1 MSFGSPAAAPPNP
14 PRRPARLTAH
24 GDVRIDDYYWMRN
37 RTDPEVIAHLNAEN
51 DYTAAV
57 MRDTEA
63 LQEQLF
69 QEMRQ
74 RIRETDMT
82 APVEDGSYWYYQ
94 RTVEGLDYPIY
105 CRRAG
110 CMEAAEEVLLDVNAL
125 AQGHA
130 FCDIGGFAVSP
141 DHSLLAYAFDVDGA
155 EIFTIAVKNLQ
166 TGELLADRIEGVYY
180 GLEWSNDGASIFYT
194 TLDAAHRPDS
204 VWRHRLGS
212 SQFTDVRL
220 LHETDGR
227 FFVSLYKTRSKRFI
241 VAHLHSNMT
250 TEAHVIDVDAPDSA
264 LRVIEPR
271 RQGHEYHI
279 DHRGDWFFIRTNDR
293 AEDFRVMVAPVAAP
307 EMANWR
313 ELLPEAAG
321 VLIERIELFRDHLV
335 VLEWVGGVKQV
346 RVARLAPEQP
356 EIVES
361 HIVAFDEEA
370 YAVAVDENPDFDTA
384 TLRLRF
390 SSLKTPPTIYAYA
403 MDQRTLQILKQ
414 DEIAN
419 YDPDDYETRRVW
431 MTAPDGILA
440 PISLICRKGVELDG
454 SHPCLLYGYGS
465 YGASMEPS
473 FCANRLSLIERG
485 FVFAIAHIR
494 GGSELG
500 RAWYHNGKLLNKMN
514 TFTDFIAAAEK
525 LIADGYTHPDRLTIM
540 GCSAG
545 GLLMGAVTNMRPDL
559 FAGVVAGVPFVDV
572 ITTMMDPSI
581 PLTVIEYEEWGNP
594 ADPQFYA
601 YMRAYS
607 PYDNLAATRYPSILA
622 TAGLNDP
629 RVSYWEPAKYVAKLR
644 RIKTDENVVLL
655 KTNMAAGHGGASG
668 RYDYLRET
676 AFEFAFLWK
685 AVGHANREIG

>member
-1 MSFGSPAAAPPNP
+1 MSFGSSAAVPPAP

-24 GDVRIDDYYWMRN
+24 GDIRIDDYYWMRN
-37 RTDPEVIAHLNAEN
+37 RTDPEVIAHLTTEN
-51 DYTAAV
+51 EYTTAV

-82 APVEDGSYWYYQ
+82 APVADGGYWYYQ
-94 RTVEGLDYPIY
+94 RTVAGLEYPIY

-110 CMEAAEEVLLDVNAL
+110 DMDAPEEVLLDVNAL
-125 AQGHA
+125 AEGHA
-130 FCDIGGFAVSP
+130 FCKIGAFAVSP
-141 DHSLLAYAFDVDGA
+141 DHARLAYAYDVSGA
-155 EIFTIAVKNLQ
+155 EIFTVVVKDLR

-180 GLEWSNDGASIFYT
+180 GLEWSNDGMFLFYT

-204 VWRHRLGS
+204 VWRHRLGA
-212 SQFTDVRL
+212 SQSTDVRL
-220 LHETDGR
+220 LHETDER

-241 VAHLHSNMT
+241 VVHLHSNT
-250 TEAHVIDVDAPDSA
+250 TDEAHVIDADDPAHA

-271 RQGHEYHI
+271 RQGHEYSI
-279 DHRGDWFFIRTNDR
+279 DHRGDWFFIHTNDQ
-293 AEDFRVMVAPVAAP
+293 AEDFRVMIAPVAAA

-313 ELLPEAAG
+313 ELLPESAG
-321 VLIERIELFRDHLV
+321 VLIDRIDLFRDHLV
-335 VLEWVGGVKQV
+335 VLEWMGGVKQV
-346 RVARLAPEQP
+346 RVARLAAEQP
-356 EIVES
+356 EIVDS
-361 HIVAFDEEA
+361 HVVAFAEET
-370 YAVAVDENPDFDTA
+370 YAVSVDENPTFDTA
-384 TLRLRF
+384 TLRLSF
-390 SSLKTPPTIYAYA
+390 SSLKTPPTIYAYDMEDRA
-403 MDQRTLQILKQ
+403 LQALKQ

-419 YDPDDYETRRVW
+419 YDPADYETRRVW
-431 MTAPDGILA
+431 ATAPDGIQV

-454 SHPCLLYGYGS
+454 IHPCLLYGYGS

-473 FCANRLSLIERG
+473 FRANRLSLIERG

-500 RAWYHNGKLLNKMN
+500 RAWYRNGKLLNKMN
-514 TFTDFIAAAEK
+514 TFTDFIAAAEQ
-525 LIADGYTHPDRLTIM
+525 LIADGYTRPERLTIM
-540 GCSAG
+540 GRSAG
-545 GLLMGAVTNMRPDL
+545 GLLMGAVANLRPDL

-572 ITTMMDPSI
+572 VTTMMDPSI

-594 ADPQFYA
+594 ADAHFYA
-601 YMRAYS
+601 YMRSYS
-607 PYDNLAATRYPSILA
+607 PYDNLAATRYPPLLA

-644 RIKTDENVVLL
+644 RVKTDDNVVLL

-668 RYDYLRET
+668 RYDFLRET
-676 AFEFAFLWK
+676 AFEFAFLLK
-685 AVGHANREIG
+685 TVGLA

>member
-1 MSFGSPAAAPPNP
+1 MSFGSSAAVPPAP

-24 GDVRIDDYYWMRN
+24 GDIRIDDYYWMRN
-37 RTDPEVIAHLNAEN
+37 RTDPEVIAHLTTEN
-51 DYTAAV
+51 EYTTAV

-82 APVEDGSYWYYQ
+82 APVADGGYWYYQ
-94 RTVEGLDYPIY
+94 RTVAGLEYPIY

-110 CMEAAEEVLLDVNAL
+110 DMDAPEEVLLDVNAL
-125 AQGHA
+125 AEGHA
-130 FCDIGGFAVSP
+130 FCKIGAFAVSP
-141 DHSLLAYAFDVDGA
+141 DHARLAYAYDVSGA
-155 EIFTIAVKNLQ
+155 EIFTVVVKDLR

-180 GLEWSNDGASIFYT
+180 GLEWSNDGAFLFYT

-204 VWRHRLGS
+204 VWRHRLGA
-212 SQFTDVRL
+212 SQSTDVRL
-220 LHETDGR
+220 LHETDER

-241 VAHLHSNMT
+241 VVHLHSNT
-250 TEAHVIDVDAPDSA
+250 TDEAHVIDADDPAHA

-271 RQGHEYHI
+271 RQGHEYSI
-279 DHRGDWFFIRTNDR
+279 DHRGDWFFIHTNDQ
-293 AEDFRVMVAPVAAP
+293 AEDFRVMIAPVAAA

-313 ELLPEAAG
+313 ELLPESAG
-321 VLIERIELFRDHLV
+321 VLIDRIDLFRDHLV
-335 VLEWVGGVKQV
+335 VLEWMGGVKQV
-346 RVARLAPEQP
+346 RVARLAAEQP
-356 EIVES
+356 EIVDS
-361 HIVAFDEEA
+361 HVVAFAEET
-370 YAVAVDENPDFDTA
+370 YAVSVDENPTFDTA
-384 TLRLRF
+384 TLRLSF
-390 SSLKTPPTIYAYA
+390 SSLKTPPTIYAYD
-403 MDQRTLQILKQ
+403 MEDRTLQVLKQ

-419 YDPDDYETRRVW
+419 YDPADYETRRVW
-431 MTAPDGILA
+431 ATAPDGIQV

-473 FCANRLSLIERG
+473 FRANRLSLIERG

-500 RAWYHNGKLLNKMN
+500 RAWYRNGKLLNKMN
-514 TFTDFIAAAEK
+514 TFTDFIAAAEQ
-525 LIADGYTHPDRLTIM
+525 LIADGYTRPERLTIM
-540 GCSAG
+540 GRSAG
-545 GLLMGAVTNMRPDL
+545 GLLMGAVANLRPDL

-572 ITTMMDPSI
+572 VTTMMDPSI

-594 ADPQFYA
+594 ADAHFYA
-601 YMRAYS
+601 YMRSYS
-607 PYDNLAATRYPSILA
+607 PYDNLAATRYPPLLA

-644 RIKTDENVVLL
+644 RVKTDDNVVLL

-668 RYDYLRET
+668 RYDFLRET
-676 AFEFAFLWK
+676 AFEFAFLLK
-685 AVGHANREIG
+685 TVGLA

>member
-1 MSFGSPAAAPPNP
+1 MSFDLSVAPPNP
-14 PRRPARLTAH
+14 PRRPTRLTAH
-24 GDVRIDDYYWMRN
+24 GDIRIDDYYWMRD
-37 RTDPEVIAHLNAEN
+37 RTAPEVIAHLNTEN
-51 DYTAAV
+51 DYTAAI
-57 MRDTEA
+57 MHDTEA

-82 APVEDGSYWYYQ
+82 APVEDGGYWYYQ
-94 RTVEGLDYPIY
+94 RTVAGLNYPIY

-110 CMEAAEEVLLDVNAL
+110 SMESGEEVLLDVNEL

-141 DHSLLAYAFDVDGA
+141 DHSLLAYAFDVGGA
-155 EIFTIAVKNLQ
+155 EIFTIVVKNLQ

-180 GLEWSNDGASIFYT
+180 GLEWSNDGACLFYT

-204 VWRHRLGS
+204 VWRHRLGG
-212 SQFTDVRL
+212 SQSADVRL
-220 LHETDGR
+220 LYETDER
-227 FFVSLYKTRSKRFI
+227 FFVNLYKTRSKRFI
-241 VAHLHSNMT
+241 VVHLHSNMT
-250 TEAHVIDVDAPDSA
+250 TEAHVIDADASESTPR
-264 LRVIEPR
+264 LIEPR
-271 RQGHEYHI
+271 RQGHEYRI

-293 AEDFRVMVAPVAAP
+293 AENFRVMTAPVAAP

-313 ELLPEAAG
+313 ELLPEAAV
-321 VLIERIELFRDHLV
+321 VLIDRIELFRDHLV
-335 VLEWVGGVKQV
+335 MLAWVGGVKQV
-346 RVARLAPEQP
+346 WVARLASGQP
-356 EIVES
+356 EIAAS
-361 HIVAFDEEA
+361 HVVAFDEET
-370 YAVAVDENPDFDTA
+370 YAVIVDENPGFDAT

-390 SSLKTPPTIYAYA
+390 SSLKTPPTVYAYA
-403 MDQRTLQILKQ
+403 MEERTLQVLKQ

-419 YDPDDYETRRVW
+419 YDPGDYETRRVW
-431 MTAPDGILA
+431 ATAPDGVQV

-473 FCANRLSLIERG
+473 FRANRLSLIERG
-485 FVFAIAHIR
+485 FVFAITHIR

-500 RAWYHNGKLLNKMN
+500 RAWYRNGKLLNKMN
-514 TFTDFIAAAEK
+514 TFTDFVAAAEQ
-525 LIADGYTHPDRLTIM
+525 LIADGYTRPDRLTIM
-540 GCSAG
+540 GRSAG
-545 GLLMGAVTNMRPDL
+545 GLLMGAVTNLRADL

-594 ADPQFYA
+594 GDQQFYA

-607 PYDNLAATRYPSILA
+607 PYDNLAATRYPPILA

-644 RIKTDENVVLL
+644 RIKTDEHVVLL

-676 AFEFAFLWK
+676 AFEYAFLLK
-685 AVGHANREIG
+685 AVDHADGETV

>member
-1 MSFGSPAAAPPNP
+1 MLAVAPPNP
-14 PRRPARLTAH
+14 PQRPARLTAH
-24 GDVRIDDYYWMRN
+24 GDIRIDNYYWMRD
-37 RTDPEVIAHLNAEN
+37 RTDPEVLAHLNAEN

-57 MRDTEA
+57 MHDTAA

-82 APVEDGSYWYYQ
+82 APVEDGGYWYYQ

-105 CRRAG
+105 CRRMG
-110 CMEAAEEVLLDVNAL
+110 SMEAAEEVLLDVNAL
-125 AQGHA
+125 AEGHA

-141 DHSLLAYAFDVDGA
+141 DHSLLAYAFDVGGA
-155 EIFTIAVKNLQ
+155 EIFTIVVKDLQ

-180 GLEWSNDGASIFYT
+180 GLEWSNDGAFIFYT

-212 SQFTDVRL
+212 SQSADVRL
-220 LHETDGR
+220 LHETEER
-227 FFVSLYKTRSKRFI
+227 FFVNLYKTRSKRFI
-241 VAHLHSNMT
+241 VVHLHSNMT
-250 TEAHVIDVDAPDSA
+250 TEAHVIDADAPESMPQ
-264 LRVIEPR
+264 VIEPR
-271 RQGHEYHI
+271 RQGHEYRI

-293 AEDFRVMVAPVAAP
+293 AEDFRVVTAPVAAP
-307 EMANWR
+307 AMANWR

-321 VLIERIELFRDHLV
+321 VLIDRIELFRDHLV

-356 EIVES
+356 EITAS
-361 HIVAFDEEA
+361 HVVAFDEET
-370 YAVAVDENPDFDTA
+370 YAVVVDENPSFDTVM
-384 TLRLRF
+384 LRVRF

-403 MDQRTLQILKQ
+403 MEQRTLQLLKQ

-419 YDPDDYETRRVW
+419 YNPDDYDTRRVW
-431 MTAPDGILA
+431 ATAPDGIQV
-440 PISLICRKGVELDG
+440 PVSLICRKGIELDG

-473 FCANRLSLIERG
+473 FRANRLSLIERG

-500 RAWYHNGKLLNKMN
+500 RAWYRNGKLLNKQN
-514 TFTDFIAAAEK
+514 TFTDFIAAAEQ
-525 LIADGYTHPDRLTIM
+525 LIADGYTRPDRLTIM
-540 GCSAG
+540 GRSAG
-545 GLLMGAVTNMRPDL
+545 GLLMGAVTNLRPDL

-594 ADPQFYA
+594 ADAQFYA

-607 PYDNLAATRYPSILA
+607 PYDNLAATHYPPILA

-676 AFEFAFLWK
+676 AFEYAFLLK
-685 AVGHANREIG
+685 AVGCADGEIA